1 MGIFGAGEE
10 DGAHYAT
17 YHFGFEDERGG
28 PQELRPA
35 PSWQPARKGGPQVYN
50 RKEQNSAR
58 TSLAVQWLGVYVT
71 TAGSLGLIPG
81 QGTKILQAPQ
91 HSLKKKK
98 IANKNE
104 FRNRFFQS
112 LQKITHSG
120 QHHVI
125 L

>member
-1 MGIFGAGEE
+1 MEIFGAGEE
-10 DGAHYAT
+10 DGAHYST

-98 IANKNE
+98 KKLPTKM
-104 FRNRFFQS
+104 S
-112 LQKITHSG
+112 LETGFSRVSKR
-120 QHHVI
+120 
-125 L
+125 